1 MTTTII
7 SDKIKNLLISAQE
20 LRVLTSW
27 PEIVI
32 EDYLSLIDS
41 LLTIADQTDLNLDKD
56 VNKLIYSFISKQN
69 FGNVIKELNKL
80 IYSLINKPD
89 YGNKI
94 KELERLI
101 FLHFFG
107 SKQSI
112 ISNEYLSANNITL
125 NVGTSADVA
134 SDLQTL
140 LDGNIYTVIEV
151 AAAPAINLEV
161 QFTEISE
168 FYAIVLRA
176 YYYGSTTHWVEVQ
189 LYNNSTLAWDTYI
202 NLTLKNAMDYKYI
215 EIPKSFSINYIN
227 ASFQVNIR
235 FYHPSSGNVSHDLY
249 IDYLALLK
257 SRRTL

>member
-20 LRVLTSW
+20 LRTLTSW

-41 LLTIADQTDLNLDKD
+41 VLTIVDQTDTSLDED
-56 VNKLIYSFISKQN
+56 TSKLINSFISKQN
-69 FGNVIKELNKL
+69 FGNKIKELNKL
-80 IYSLINKPD
+80 IYSLVNRPD

-94 KELERLI
+94 KELEELV
-101 FLHFFG
+101 FFNFFD

-125 NVGTSADVA
+125 NVGTSADAV

-140 LDGNIYTVIEV
+140 LDGNIYTVTEE

-161 QFTEISE
+161 QFTEVPE
-168 FYAIVLRA
+168 FYAVVLRA
-176 YYYGSTTHWVEVQ
+176 YYYGSTTHWIEVQ

-202 NLTLKNAMDYKYI
+202 NLTLKDAMDYKYI
-215 EIPKSFSINYIN
+215 EIPKSFSIKYIN

-235 FYHPSSGNVSHDLY
+235 FYHPPLGDVSHDLY